1 MVPFFTLCRIVNTLG
16 HRAYV
21 IVVYP
26 GSWVPQQRT
35 LLRTW
40 MGEKPEKA
48 LGFGWFGPNEEEAVQ
63 ELRQI
68 YFLSF
73 QPHDMITE
81 H

>member
-1 MVPFFTLCRIVNTLG
+1 
-16 HRAYV
+16 
-21 IVVYP
+21 
-26 GSWVPQQRT
+26 
-35 LLRTW
+35 